1 MHGCVCG
8 VENFI
13 LGAWLWHPADGRTM
27 FDSAAFIA
35 KQRPENLMTSS
46 LPAASRATIPD
57 FPEGQHV
64 AFDYVEGDWAGGL
77 LLICDHARNTIPDH
91 YDNLGLPAS
100 ELERHIAFD
109 IGMEALT
116 RRLAAMLGVPAVLST
131 FSRLLVDPNR
141 AEDDPT
147 VLMRLS
153 DGAVVPGNRY
163 ADAAEKERRLSLYHR
178 PYHEAIAASIDHMT
192 AAGRSPILIS
202 LHSFTPV
209 WRGFV
214 RPWHAGVLWD
224 RDARIVHPLIA
235 ALKEGGD
242 LIVGDNEPYTGE
254 LTGDTMNRHGTCG
267 GRAHAILEVRQDL
280 LSDSSGVE
288 HWAERLAPIFQNLL
302 KIEGVFDVLPAHQR

>member
-1 MHGCVCG
+1 M
-8 VENFI
+8 
-13 LGAWLWHPADGRTM
+13 LG
-27 FDSAAFIA
+27 SASFFAI
-35 KQRPENLMTSS
+35 QRPESLMTSS
-46 LPAASRATIPD
+46 LPAAYNAAEPD
-57 FPEGQHV
+57 FPTGQGI
-64 AFDYVEGDWAGGL
+64 AFDYIEGDWAGGL

-100 ELERHIAFD
+100 ELERHIAYD

-116 RRLAAMLGVPAVLST
+116 RRLADMLGVPAVLST

-153 DGAVVPGNRY
+153 DGAVIPGNRN

-192 AAGRSPILIS
+192 RVGRSPVLIS

-235 ALKEGGD
+235 ALKAGGD
-242 LIVGDNEPYTGE
+242 LVVGNNEPYTGE

-267 GRAHAILEVRQDL
+267 GRSHAILEVRQDL
-280 LSDSSGVE
+280 LSDSAGIE
-288 HWAERLAPIFQNLL
+288 RWAERLAPIFQDLL